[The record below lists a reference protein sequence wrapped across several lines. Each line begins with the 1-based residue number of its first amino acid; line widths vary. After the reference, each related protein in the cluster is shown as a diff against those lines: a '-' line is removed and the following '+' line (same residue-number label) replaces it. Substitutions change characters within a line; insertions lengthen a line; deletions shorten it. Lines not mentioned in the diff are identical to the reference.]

1 MGVGFFSSTP
11 SFEIFFFTDTLP
23 TIRLTLCCC
32 TLGVFSHWWQPTI
45 SFCLVLEDLYGTLQ
59 KHINLHPL
67 SFFCAILSL
76 CWKNPHCRMG
86 RTHLVWVM
94 AGRRILTQ
102 SILKRKR
109 QDGGFSCSRGASEL
123 FGRLLIISPP
133 AVSSSAFPFLL
144 SALCFLI
151 YGWTNFNYQRTRGIF
166 SSFYPLV
173 LVRFQLWLLFFFF
186 LVKWFLSRQFLR
198 CLWVVGDCNF
208 SEWYTYMITNTLY
221 GVESLEQSI

>member
-1 MGVGFFSSTP
+1 MVHFRSTKTY
-11 SFEIFFFTDTLP
+11 I
-23 TIRLTLCCC
+23 
-32 TLGVFSHWWQPTI
+32 
-45 SFCLVLEDLYGTLQ
+45 LYHAFVPFWVCV
-59 KHINLHPL
+59 K
-67 SFFCAILSL
+67 
-76 CWKNPHCRMG
+76 KNPHPWNG
-86 RTHLVWVM
+86 RTHLLRVM

-123 FGRLLIISPP
+123 FGCLLMISPP

-151 YGWTNFNYQRTRGIF
+151 YGWTKFNYQRTRGIL
-166 SSFYPLV
+166 SSFYLLV
-173 LVRFQLWLLFFFF
+173 LVRFQLWWLFFLFFF

-208 SEWYTYMITNTLY
+208 SEWYTCIITNTMY
-221 GVESLEQSI
+221 WIESL